1 MSKLEE
7 LEKRSKVILND
18 MGVLQVQIHTL
29 NHMYAEVMGRIKEL
43 KPDGEKK
50 V

>member
-7 LEKRSKVILND
+7 LEERSKVILND
-18 MGVLQVQIHTL
+18 MGVLQVQLHTL
-29 NHMYAEVMGRIKEL
+29 NHMYAEVMGRIKVL
-43 KPDGEKK
+43 KPNEEK